1 MSAITAVVDTTAR
14 SAELQP
20 FSPNLQVIRGQET
33 EVDNPFSAFFNAA
46 LSVMDDTNTMIADAE
61 QMQLDFAT
69 GRIDDIL
76 AVQLAMDRASNALNF
91 TSQITN
97 RIIESYREIMRM
109 QI

>member
-1 MSAITAVVDTTAR
+1 MSAITALVDTQLTPA
-14 SAELQP
+14 AIQP
-20 FSPNLQVIRGQET
+20 FSPNLQILRAPEEET
-33 EVDNPFSAFFNAA
+33 QNPFSAFFNAA
-46 LSVMDDTNTMIADAE
+46 LNVFEDTNEMIDHAE
-61 QMQLDFAT
+61 RMQLDFAT

-76 AVQLAMDRASNALNF
+76 SVQMAMDRASNALNF